1 MADENKFL
9 HLGNS
14 NNKILYDKFKG
25 KLEKK
30 DIATNNKLLQIFNFF
45 DKDGNGIIETANSK
59 GVNEMQSLW
68 NAVRTSATKNSNSI
82 FEDSEAQEFLVNS
95 VYSTGKSLADNQV
108 TASDLFAFLKAL
120 ITPQSKQ
127 ANGVKLEDLKPEDI
141 VEYTPEEIEDISIQT
156 VTVGV
161 RQAREVFDAQKAQQ
175 GKISDF
181 VNETKE
187 TFDTEYAS
195 SRVDRYLMNEE
206 LCAQLLQ
213 RAKEDGLSE
222 KEYLE
227 AKIDLAMKLIQSL
240 EKYSLRTEV
249 TQDAINISLSF
260 LTLGIADKKETKNSR
275 ELKAQKLELENLK
288 TLLAKL
294 SPEEIN
300 MLISQLLFIEDNP
313 KGNSNFDF
321 SFGGK
326 NNKAKPQ
333 TVTRYGVEGEYLHIS
348 PEEYEGEAAPNSLE
362 SLSKPYAIYKK
373 MTFEEVFEKER
384 GVQYNPEAIMDYS
397 TKEAHLQFLVGMHNR
412 NEAIKNILHDATVA
426 VDGNNKY
433 GAPQHDAIETCNQ
446 NLANQIETA
455 FRSLYSKNAAEAQ
468 RVIDEIMG
476 QNSGIKVVA
485 DEQGNFIKLEIYG
498 FKRNSLNL
506 DLLGGTK
513 LEGTTQESEVGFEN
527 NKFRMPVNA
536 YSLVHLSKGL
546 QQKLEDNYQTALKG
560 KTLDE
565 YSAEVKSAYQ
575 MAYGAENAE
584 DMASAFVQSQ
594 QEDVQNT
601 KAVVQ
606 GLGMVAM
613 VAGQL
618 IPVGGQAATALIV
631 AKGAI
636 TYGGMLTS
644 TLGSVG
650 VSAVENYT
658 KAGGP
663 TEEDKKAMLQELGTS
678 LALVG
683 SGMGIG
689 KGSEAIFRTLV
700 MKNCPKLIAFAAE
713 VGVDATASLLADY
726 AITGQ
731 IDLSGEGIAQLQ
743 NILVG
748 IIGAKGARNCL
759 NTHAG
764 DITTRRITET
774 DVKDTRLPR
783 SQDYEIGKPH
793 IPTTTKNNVE
803 VKGIV
808 FDRQA
813 FKSIC
818 TMEVNGKEIKF
829 DVAYNLKEPEL
840 LKLQRLFEN
849 ADDVDALLQLNSS
862 LLKSNALNMR
872 TYVDQLERISEF
884 KKNNPNVN
892 IEKILNNEVE
902 LTTNNR
908 EGFENLNR
916 VINGEK
922 PEFLKNIE
930 LKFEQE
936 HGVKIHLPN
945 NLQQDIVEETIQ
957 ALNKAIEDYK
967 STGKNIPTDIYF
979 TNLLIDIRKKTEGY
993 FIKDDSF
1000 IVLKAT
1006 NILDG
1011 ADKATHTFFHEAV
1024 HYSDMNNID
1033 DVMKGKA
1040 LGFKPAGL
1048 DENGKLKLVYD
1059 EELGARLTES
1069 TKKYISNYSAG
1080 DLNEFKAEFGAMLL
1094 EGKISLEEYVD
1105 ANDNIKYKVHVK
1117 QPYINADGVEIKL
1130 SQDDLNKIQ
1139 ELADYYTTVAG
1150 QDFTVRK
1157 INQAET
1163 GVEQPKHIEVSSST
1177 TKAVTVKNLINDL
1190 KTEYSKTKRGQ
1201 NLLADLEDIEYKLD
1215 KCTDDILLGQIEK
1228 ELKATLE
1235 LVLGNP
1241 NDVTDITLTNVSRY
1255 LDAYNS
1261 AIGNYEMLY
1270 NIDGGAVD
1278 KRAYFRF
1285 KKNKLNDSEFVN
1297 RAERSTNSNDIKDAE
1312 INDFNDAGRF
1322 AGIIDLCENSR
1333 TSDPEIV
1340 KYLYENYYL
1349 KQADISPE
1357 LASACL
1363 DISSNFETKIFLSH
1377 QNIENA
1383 PKALEII
1390 NKELSEWQSKSNG
1403 TATLPQVLN
1412 FNSTKR
1418 EYIDTG
1424 AVNGQGAAG
1433 GLASGKNISLNSYTD
1448 RDGMSFAAELRH
1460 EITHLNDKRKGFIFS
1475 DEYNSCEICSNET
1488 YESGRFREEFERAGI
1503 SEKYI
1508 KYAHTNS
1515 LEFIAVAAQGDM
1527 TKYSPEF
1534 KKMLVEFGMPEYMF
1548 EMKKNDD
1555 ALVVKD
1561 SNIEQPLSQQTAQR
1575 NTNPIAEMKRKRK
1588 IEARKQQVAQAQ
1600 VEIQKEFTTAKEKI
1614 YATNNKNLID
1624 FFEHHISEGMLLP
1637 KDIAQ
1642 IAELATIK
1650 NSEILNQIITK
1661 NSNKAGLDIDFNEI
1675 KMLCQL
1681 DKDLIAE
1688 TNTINPE
1695 GKLQAA
1701 INMAR
1706 KNNIAL
1712 DSDSYSFKQ
1721 AAKFES
1727 FKEYIDLYGSQNKEF
1742 AIALYNKYYLADKS
1756 PEITKISQELAN
1768 KYGIFAFANNIQE
1781 LQMLSKELSEI
1792 ATASNGN
1799 AKLPSVVDFSKFNE
1813 HFITKS
1819 AGGIS
1824 SRNTINIDGYQQGT
1838 LRHELIHQNDPF
1850 NNPMGDGCEYELLD
1864 DVLAGKYIDEF
1875 RKAGIDENSIKYAHT
1890 SRSEYLAVL
1899 AGQGDLSKC
1908 SPEFKQVLIEH
1919 LGMPEWVFNM
1929 KALDVVTYLS
1939 NSAKN
1944 LSAGDVKV
1952 IEVPNYGKIEITKYD
1967 GNKFDYK
1974 IIDATTISTKTLG
1987 FNDAELSNLYKK
1999 AFPNVKV
2006 PTDVNIDAMVFL
2018 NDLDIE
2024 IASQFDAHGIAKV
2037 SVTDQLK
2044 QLNSILIN
2052 GIDSSRDLYTAP
2064 LAAPKGVGAGLGTGG
2079 GHAYRDGSFIIVSG
2093 KGKTLAT
2100 GGIETVI
2107 VNDAYYSIIEDLR
2120 QKFPNIKFVKAED
2133 AADFFNRQ

>member
-14 NNKILYDKFKG
+14 NDKILYDKFKG

-82 FEDSEAQEFLVNS
+82 FEDSEAQELLENS
-95 VYSTGKSLADNQV
+95 VDSTGKSLADNQV

-120 ITPQSKQ
+120 ITPQTKQ
-127 ANGVKLEDLKPEDI
+127 ANGIKLEDLKPEDI

-156 VTVGV
+156 VTDGV

-175 GKISDF
+175 GAVSDF
-181 VNETKE
+181 VDGTKE
-187 TFDTEYAS
+187 AFDTEYAS
-195 SRVDRYLMNEE
+195 SRVNRYLMNEE
-206 LCAQLLQ
+206 FCAQALQ
-213 RAKEDGLSE
+213 RSQEGNLTE

-227 AKIDLAMKLIQSL
+227 AKIELAVKMLPELQSKELKSTIIKQILTFGLYKDFGNKTKAEQERIVKEMEIEYLKEALKNLTPEELTVFIKKVTSLSDDEYKEQAPKVVENLINQTIQKKEIDNKPVLSDSIQIKIVNPPRQGSI
-240 EKYSLRTEV
+240 EDIVSH
-249 TQDAINISLSF
+249 QDAYRVM
-260 LTLGIADKKETKNSR
+260 E
-275 ELKAQKLELENLK
+275 
-288 TLLAKL
+288 
-294 SPEEIN
+294 
-300 MLISQLLFIEDNP
+300 
-313 KGNSNFDF
+313 
-321 SFGGK
+321 
-326 NNKAKPQ
+326 
-333 TVTRYGVEGEYLHIS
+333 
-348 PEEYEGEAAPNSLE
+348 
-362 SLSKPYAIYKK
+362 
-373 MTFEEVFEKER
+373 FEETFSKER
-384 GVQYNPEAIMDYS
+384 GVEYNPEAIMNYS
-397 TKEAHLQFLVGMHNR
+397 TKEAQLQFLVGMHNR
-412 NEAIKNILHDATVA
+412 NEAVKNILHDATVA

-446 NLANQIETA
+446 NLANQIERA

-485 DEQGNFIKLEIYG
+485 DEQGNFIKLEFYG

-506 DLLGGTK
+506 DLLGSTK
-513 LEGTTQESEVGFEN
+513 PEGTTQETEVGFEN

-546 QQKLEDNYQTALKG
+546 QQKLEDNYQTALNG

-575 MAYGAENAE
+575 MAYGAKNAQ
-584 DMASAFVQSQ
+584 DMANAFAQSQ
-594 QEDVQNT
+594 QEGVQNT

-618 IPVGGQAATALIV
+618 IPVGGQVATALV
-631 AKGAI
+631 M
-636 TYGGMLTS
+636 GGMATS

-650 VSAVENYT
+650 VSALENYT

-683 SGMGIG
+683 TGMGIG

-748 IIGAKGARNCL
+748 IIGAKGARNYL

-979 TNLLIDIRKKTEGY
+979 TNLLIDIRKKTDGY

-1011 ADKATHTFFHEAV
+1011 ADKATHAFFHEAV

-1069 TKKYISNYSAG
+1069 TKKYISNYSAD

-1163 GVEQPKHIEVSSST
+1163 GVEPPKHIEVSSST

-1297 RAERSTNSNDIKDAE
+1297 RAERSANSNDIKDAE

-1357 LASACL
+1357 LTSACL
-1363 DISSNFETKIFLSH
+1363 DISSNFGTKIFLSH

-1448 RDGMSFAAELRH
+1448 RDGMSFAAGLRH

-1575 NTNPIAEMKRKRK
+1575 NTNPIAEMRRKRK

-1600 VEIQKEFTTAKEKI
+1600 VEIQKELTTAKEKI
-1614 YATNNKNLID
+1614 YATNNKNLIN
-1624 FFEHHISEGMLLP
+1624 FFENLTREGMLLP

-1661 NSNKAGLDIDFNEI
+1661 NSNKAGLDIDFKEI

-1688 TNTINPE
+1688 INTINPE

-1824 SRNTINIDGYQQGT
+1824 SRNTINIDGYKQGT

-1919 LGMPEWVFNM
+1919 LGMPEWAFNM

-1952 IEVPNYGKIEITKYD
+1952 IEVPNYGKLEITKYD

-1974 IIDATTISTKTLG
+1974 IIDSTN
-1987 FNDAELSNLYKK
+1987 F
-1999 AFPNVKV
+1999 
-2006 PTDVNIDAMVFL
+2006 
-2018 NDLDIE
+2018 
-2024 IASQFDAHGIAKV
+2024 
-2037 SVTDQLK
+2037 
-2044 QLNSILIN
+2044 
-2052 GIDSSRDLYTAP
+2052 
-2064 LAAPKGVGAGLGTGG
+2064 
-2079 GHAYRDGSFIIVSG
+2079 
-2093 KGKTLAT
+2093 
-2100 GGIETVI
+2100 
-2107 VNDAYYSIIEDLR
+2107 
-2120 QKFPNIKFVKAED
+2120 
-2133 AADFFNRQ
+2133 

>member
-1 MADENKFL
+1 MTDENKFL

-14 NNKILYDKFKG
+14 NDKILYDKFKC

-30 DIATNNKLLQIFNFF
+30 DIATNSKLLQIFNFF

-68 NAVRTSATKNSNSI
+68 NAVRTSATKNSDSI
-82 FEDSEAQEFLVNS
+82 FEDSEAQEFLENS
-95 VYSTGKSLADNQV
+95 VDSTGKSLADNQV

-120 ITPQSKQ
+120 ITPQAKQ
-127 ANGVKLEDLKPEDI
+127 DNSVKLEDLKPEDI
-141 VEYTPEEIEDISIQT
+141 VEYTHEEIEAISIQT
-156 VTVGV
+156 VTDDVK
-161 RQAREVFDAQKAQQ
+161 QAREVFDAQKVQQ
-175 GKISDF
+175 GAVSDL
-181 VNETKE
+181 VDGTKE
-187 TFDTEYAS
+187 AFDTEYAS
-195 SRVDRYLMNEE
+195 SRVNRYLMDEE
-206 LCAQLLQ
+206 FCAQALQ
-213 RAKEDGLSE
+213 RAKEGDLTE

-227 AKIDLAMKLIQSL
+227 AKIELAVKMLPEL
-240 EKYSLRTEV
+240 ESKELKSTIIKQILTFGLYKDFGNKTKAEQERIVKEMEIEYLKEALKNLTPEELTVFIKKV
-249 TQDAINISLSF
+249 TSLSDDEYKEHTPKVVEN
-260 LTLGIADKKETKNSR
+260 LINQTIQKKEIDNKPVLNDSIQIKIVNPPR
-275 ELKAQKLELENLK
+275 QG
-288 TLLAKL
+288 
-294 SPEEIN
+294 S
-300 MLISQLLFIEDNP
+300 IEDIV
-313 KGNSNFDF
+313 SHQVAYRVMD
-321 SFGGK
+321 
-326 NNKAKPQ
+326 
-333 TVTRYGVEGEYLHIS
+333 
-348 PEEYEGEAAPNSLE
+348 
-362 SLSKPYAIYKK
+362 
-373 MTFEEVFEKER
+373 FEETFSKER
-384 GVQYNPEAIMDYS
+384 GVQYNPEAIMNYS
-397 TKEAHLQFLVGMHNR
+397 TKEAQLQFLVGMHNR
-412 NEAIKNILHDATVA
+412 NEAIKNILHDATVS

-446 NLANQIETA
+446 NLVNQIETA
-455 FRSLYSKNAAEAQ
+455 FKSLYSKNAAEAQ
-468 RVIDEIMG
+468 KVIDEIMG
-476 QNSGIKVVA
+476 QDSGIKVIA
-485 DEQGNFIKLEIYG
+485 DEQGNFIKLEFYG

-506 DLLGGTK
+506 DLLGDTK
-513 LEGTTQESEVGFEN
+513 PNGTTQESGVGFEN
-527 NKFRMPVNA
+527 NKFRMPVDA

-546 QQKLEDNYQTALKG
+546 QQKLEQNYQTALNG
-560 KTLDE
+560 KTLDD

-575 MAYGAENAE
+575 MAYGAKNAQ
-584 DMASAFVQSQ
+584 DIANAFAQSQ
-594 QEDVQNT
+594 QEGVQNT
-601 KAVVQ
+601 KAVAQ

-618 IPVGGQAATALIV
+618 IPIGGQVATVLV
-631 AKGAI
+631 M
-636 TYGGMLTS
+636 GGMATS

-650 VSAVENYT
+650 VSALENYT

-663 TEEDKKAMLQELGTS
+663 TGEDKKAMLQELGTS

-700 MKNCPKLIAFAAE
+700 MKNCPKLIAFATE

-748 IIGAKGARNCL
+748 IIGAKGARSYI

-764 DITTRRITET
+764 DITTRCITET

-783 SQDYEIGKPH
+783 SQDYELGKPY
-793 IPTTTKNNVE
+793 IPATTKNNVE

-840 LKLQRLFEN
+840 LKLQRMFEN
-849 ADDVDALLQLNSS
+849 ADDIDALLQLNNS
-862 LLKSNALNMR
+862 LLKSKALNMR

-908 EGFENLNR
+908 EFFENLNR
-916 VINGEK
+916 TINGDK

-930 LKFEQE
+930 MKFEQE

-945 NLQQDIVEETIQ
+945 ILQPDMVEEIIQ

-967 STGKNIPTDIYF
+967 STGRNIPTDIYF
-979 TNLLIDIRKKTEGY
+979 TNLLIAGKDDGY
-993 FIKDDSF
+993 FVSKDSF

-1006 NILDG
+1006 NILESAEKG
-1011 ADKATHTFFHEAV
+1011 VHVFFHETV
-1024 HYSDMNNID
+1024 HFSDMNNIND
-1033 DVMKGKA
+1033 IMKSKP
-1040 LGFKPAGL
+1040 LGTKPAGL

-1059 EELGARLTES
+1059 DELGTRLIES
-1069 TKKYISNYSAG
+1069 TRKYISDYSAT
-1080 DLNEFKAEFGAMLL
+1080 DINEFKAEFGAMLL

-1105 ANDNIKYKVHVK
+1105 TNDNIQYKVHVK
-1117 QPYINADGVEIKL
+1117 QPYINADGIEIKL

-1139 ELADYYTTVAG
+1139 ELADYYTAIAG

-1157 INQAET
+1157 IEQSKANIET
-1163 GVEQPKHIEVSSST
+1163 QKHLDTGST
-1177 TKAVTVKNLINDL
+1177 LTAKVTTVKNLINDL
-1190 KTEYSKTKRGQ
+1190 KTEYSKTKKGQ

-1241 NDVTDITLTNVSRY
+1241 NNVTNITLTNVSRY
-1255 LDAYNS
+1255 LDAYNT
-1261 AIGNYEMLY
+1261 AIDNYEMLY
-1270 NIDGGAVD
+1270 NIDGDAVD

-1297 RAERSTNSNDIKDAE
+1297 KTEKSVNSSVIKDSE
-1312 INDFNDAGRF
+1312 MKDFDDAGRF

-1333 TSDPEIV
+1333 TSDPEII

-1363 DISSNFETKIFLSH
+1363 DISNNFGTKIFLSH

-1433 GLASGKNISLNSYTD
+1433 GLASGKNISLNSYND
-1448 RDGMSFAAELRH
+1448 RDGMSFAEGLRH

-1475 DEYNSCEICSNET
+1475 DEYNSCDICSNET
-1488 YESGRFREEFERAGI
+1488 YESGRFREEFEKAGI

-1534 KKMLVEFGMPEYMF
+1534 KKMLIAFGMPEYMF
-1548 EMKKNDD
+1548 EMKKFNDV
-1555 ALVVKD
+1555 LTVKD
-1561 SNIEQPLSQQTAQR
+1561 SNVEQLSSQQNTQR
-1575 NTNPIAEMKRKRK
+1575 STNPIAEMQRKRK
-1588 IEARKQQVAQAQ
+1588 LETRKQQVAQAQ
-1600 VEIQKEFTTAKEKI
+1600 VEIQKELAIAKEKI

-1624 FFEHHISEGMLLP
+1624 FFEHFSREGILLP

-1642 IAELATIK
+1642 IADLAIIK
-1650 NSEILNQIITK
+1650 NNEILNQIITN
-1661 NSNKAGLDIDFNEI
+1661 NSIKSGLDIDFKEI
-1675 KMLCQL
+1675 KMLCKI
-1681 DKDLIAE
+1681 DEDLSAKIG
-1688 TNTINPE
+1688 TINPE
-1695 GKLQAA
+1695 GKLQATIDA
-1701 INMAR
+1701 AQ
-1706 KNNIAL
+1706 KNNITL
-1712 DSDSYSFKQ
+1712 DTNSYAFKE
-1721 AAKFES
+1721 AVKFES
-1727 FKEYIDLYGSQNKEF
+1727 FKEYLDLYGTKNKEF
-1742 AIALYNKYYLADKS
+1742 ALSLYNKYYLADKS
-1756 PEITKISQELAN
+1756 PEIIKLSKELAS
-1768 KYGIFAFANNIQE
+1768 KYGTFAFSNNIQE
-1781 LQMLSKELSEI
+1781 LQMLSKELNEI
-1792 ATASNGN
+1792 TTASNGN
-1799 AKLPSVVDFSKFNE
+1799 AQLPRVVDFSKFNE

-1824 SRNTINIDGYQQGT
+1824 SRNTINIDGYKQGT
-1838 LRHELIHQNDPF
+1838 LRHELIHQNDPY
-1850 NNPMGDGCEYELLD
+1850 NNAMGDGCEYELLD

-1875 RKAGIDENSIKYAHT
+1875 REAGIDEKSIKYAHT
-1890 SRSEYLAVL
+1890 SRAEYLAVL

-1908 SPEFKQVLIEH
+1908 SPDFKQVLIEH
-1919 LGMPEWVFNM
+1919 LGMPQWTFNM

-1944 LSAGDVKV
+1944 LSAGEVKV
-1952 IEVPNYGKIEITKYD
+1952 IKVPNYGKIEITKYD

-1974 IIDATTISTKTLG
+1974 II
-1987 FNDAELSNLYKK
+1987 
-1999 AFPNVKV
+1999 
-2006 PTDVNIDAMVFL
+2006 
-2018 NDLDIE
+2018 
-2024 IASQFDAHGIAKV
+2024 
-2037 SVTDQLK
+2037 
-2044 QLNSILIN
+2044 NS
-2052 GIDSSRDLYTAP
+2052 
-2064 LAAPKGVGAGLGTGG
+2064 
-2079 GHAYRDGSFIIVSG
+2079 
-2093 KGKTLAT
+2093 
-2100 GGIETVI
+2100 
-2107 VNDAYYSIIEDLR
+2107 
-2120 QKFPNIKFVKAED
+2120 
-2133 AADFFNRQ
+2133 